1 MVSSIKKNN
10 LLKWF
15 GVLPANWKI
24 KKLKFIAS
32 EINDKRK
39 PIDGDIKIS
48 PENVESVT
56 GKISQYYSD
65 YENDGKI
72 FKPGDILFNKLRVY
86 LNKVI
91 LCDFNGLSMGEMI
104 VIRSKKVLN
113 SFLYRCLSSS
123 LFIDHVNSLSE
134 GIKVPRPSIEGI
146 FNMYIPIPSITEQK
160 LISQYLDKKIKQID
174 FLIKKKESKIKLLKE
189 QKTALINQSVTKG
202 LNPNAEMKNS
212 GIEWIGEIPKHW
224 KMSRIKFHGDV
235 LIGLSFNKEDI
246 LEDDQGTLVLRSS
259 NVQDGRVSFKDSI
272 WVKTEVPE
280 KLRIKNGDILI
291 CSRNG
296 SRELIGKNCLL
307 GKESEG
313 MTWGVFMTVL
323 RTSSPNLFYW
333 ILNSQLFKSQSGI
346 YLTSTINQ
354 LTVSTLENMIFPFT
368 SDLNEQNKIN
378 VFLKKETEKIDHIL
392 RIEDKI
398 IKLIKE
404 YRQSLIS
411 SVVTGKI
418 RVTEDMI

>member
-1 MVSSIKKNN
+1 
-10 LLKWF
+10 
-15 GVLPANWKI
+15 
-24 KKLKFIAS
+24 
-32 EINDKRK
+32 
-39 PIDGDIKIS
+39 
-48 PENVESVT
+48 
-56 GKISQYYSD
+56 
-65 YENDGKI
+65 
-72 FKPGDILFNKLRVY
+72 
-86 LNKVI
+86 
-91 LCDFNGLSMGEMI
+91 
-104 VIRSKKVLN
+104 
-113 SFLYRCLSSS
+113 
-123 LFIDHVNSLSE
+123 
-134 GIKVPRPSIEGI
+134 
-146 FNMYIPIPSITEQK
+146 
-160 LISQYLDKKIKQID
+160 
-174 FLIKKKESKIKLLKE
+174 
-189 QKTALINQSVTKG
+189 
-202 LNPNAEMKNS
+202 MKNS

>member
-56 GKISQYYSD
+56 GKIFQYYSD